1 MALKNNIE
9 TLAKKETELNDLLGF
24 GEAPGERASTAAKK
38 PELQQRPPIDASVT
52 QNKFK
57 RSDSF
62 SKPQKT
68 KLQAHIEQKRAEMH
82 VVANP
87 APTALQMKLQ
97 LKENIQ
103 NSQLSAKKEK
113 MENKY
118 FGLTNTPNDSKPRNN
133 FNQNQSSSKKTSFSS
148 GTDTPAFRGNRTLDN
163 ESIS

>member
-1 MALKNNIE
+1 
-9 TLAKKETELNDLLGF
+9 
-24 GEAPGERASTAAKK
+24 
-38 PELQQRPPIDASVT
+38 
-52 QNKFK
+52 
-57 RSDSF
+57 
-62 SKPQKT
+62 
-68 KLQAHIEQKRAEMH
+68 MH

-113 MENKY
+113 VENKY
-118 FGLTNTPNDSKPRNN
+118 FGLTNTPNDSRPRNN

-163 ESIS
+163 ENISQPGSSTQAFTTKIELSGIQKIDNEEQKVMDELKDIDLKISSRLKQSQASLTASMSNEIQEEMPPAPKQMAP